1 MTMPYVQTLQRQ
13 RHHYFNECVA
23 LFAALFLFTL
33 ACAAQATLPSQPEA
47 TWPQDLQKDPAL
59 WTAFGQLL
67 TKLQH
72 NVQFPLPRGQ
82 SRLLPLLP
90 ESTVFYIAF
99 PNYGDASHQILT
111 IFQQELKQSPTL
123 RTWWQHGEL
132 ATNGPKVEDALETFY
147 QLSQFL
153 GDEFVVS
160 AATDGRQGPSVL
172 ILAEVRKPGL
182 KDLLQ
187 QLAKQLADKSKPP
200 FRVFDVQELAAAKN
214 TFPPQEPVILV
225 RPDLLVAT
233 LDFAQLRILN
243 ALLDGKRGEFAS
255 SPFGQRV
262 AQAYEGG
269 ITVVSAINLQRIL
282 TQVPPG
288 ANQMTFLQSG
298 FQEMKYLVWDHKTVG
313 GQATSETELS
323 FTGPRHSIASWLAAP
338 GPMGSL
344 DFVSPKAILAS
355 TVLLKN
361 PAEIFDD
368 VRFLSVS
375 SDPKALVTITQMEA
389 ALKLNLREDLFRR
402 LGGEIT
408 LELDS
413 LKQPDPVWK
422 AILQV
427 NDPERLQA
435 TLNTSLAAMHL
446 NAQQSEKEGVTY
458 HTLRVPAAKKTVEIG
473 YAFVDGYLVI
483 ASSPET
489 VTEAARL
496 HRSGESLAKSSK
508 FLASLPPG
516 HGSEFSALLYENPT
530 AMAALSMR
538 QVLPEMAESLAQAT
552 AEAKPVV
559 ICAYGEESAI
569 REASLSGGVDA
580 GAILVGAAIAIPNL
594 LRARIAANEASAVA
608 IIRMANVAQISYSST
623 YPQRGFA
630 RDLASLGPDPRGANK
645 FSADHASLID
655 ATLGNASCTAGTWC
669 TKSGFQFSLTAFCN
683 KQSCGEYVVVGTPV
697 TSSTGS
703 RIFCSTSDGVVRFKT
718 GPPMTSPVSVPEC
731 QAWASLQ

>member
-1 MTMPYVQTLQRQ
+1 MGYALTLREKC
-13 RHHYFNECVA
+13 RRDFIKYLTVA
-23 LFAALFLFTL
+23 AMMFLI
-33 ACAAQATLPSQPEA
+33 ASVSAAQATGAEQPEVP
-47 TWPQDLQKDPAL
+47 WPQKLKEDPKLLAE
-59 WTAFGQLL
+59 FGQLL
-67 TKLQH
+67 EKFKH
-72 NVQFPLPRGQ
+72 DVQWPLARGQ

-90 ESTVFYIAF
+90 ESTVFYTAL
-99 PNYGDASHQILT
+99 PNYGDASHQALT
-111 IFQQELKQSPTL
+111 MFQQELKQSPVL
-123 RTWWQHGEL
+123 RSWWQHGEL
-132 ATNGPKVEDALETFY
+132 AANGPKVEDALETFY

-153 GDEFVVS
+153 GDEIVVS
-160 AATDGRQGPSVL
+160 AAAEGRQGPSLLV
-172 ILAEVRKPGL
+172 LAEVRKPGL
-182 KDLLQ
+182 KDFLRQ
-187 QLAKQLADKSKPP
+187 MAKQLADKSKPP
-200 FRVFDVQELAAAKN
+200 FRVFDVQELAAAKD
-214 TFPPQEPVILV
+214 TSPPQEPVILV

-243 ALLDGKRGEFAS
+243 ARLDRRRGEFAS

-262 AQAYEGG
+262 ARAYEGG
-269 ITVVSAINLQRIL
+269 TTVVGAINLQRIL

-288 ANQMTFLQSG
+288 ASYMTLVQSG
-298 FQEMKYLVWDHKTVG
+298 FEEMKYLVWDHKTVA

-323 FTGPRHSIASWLAAP
+323 FTGPRHSIALWLAAP

-361 PAEIFDD
+361 PADIFDD

-375 SDPKALVTITQMEA
+375 ADPKALVTIAQMEA

-427 NDPERLQA
+427 NDPDSLQA
-435 TLNTSLAAMHL
+435 TLNMSLAALHL
-446 NAQQSEKEGVTY
+446 TAQQSKEKGITY
-458 HTLRVPAAKKTVEIG
+458 HTLRIPSAKKTLEIS

-489 VTEAARL
+489 VTEAVRF
-496 HRSGESLAKSSK
+496 HRSGESLAKSQK
-508 FLASLPPG
+508 FLASLPTG
-516 HGSEFSALLYENPT
+516 HGSEISALLYENPT
-530 AMAALSMR
+530 VMAALSMR
-538 QVLPEMAESLAQAT
+538 QVLPEMAESLSQAT
-552 AEAKPVV
+552 QETTPVV

-580 GAILVGAAIAIPNL
+580 GGVLVVAAIAIPNL
-594 LRARIAANEASAVA
+594 LRARIAANEASAA
-608 IIRMANVAQISYSST
+608 ATIRTANTAQVTYSSE

-630 RDLASLGPDPRGANK
+630 RDLASLGPDPRGTDR

-655 ATLGNASCTAGTWC
+655 ATLGNARCTEGNWC
-669 TKSGFQFSLTAFCN
+669 TKSGFQFSITAVCD
-683 KQSCGEYVVVGTPV
+683 KQSCDEYVVVGTPV
-697 TSSTGS
+697 NSSTGS
-703 RIFCSTSDGVVRFKT
+703 RSFCSTSDAVVRFKA
-718 GPPMTSPVSVPEC
+718 GPPLTSPISVPEC
-731 QAWASLQ
+731 QAWSPLQ